1 MKHSL
6 GTVRI
11 IVGLSLAL
19 ALFLWYEAP
28 GPGQPT
34 LGEVEIYVGV
44 VGSLVLSG
52 KWMRSRASKLHA
64 SG

>member
-28 GPGQPT
+28 EPGRPT
-34 LGEVEIYVGV
+34 LEEVEIYVGV
-44 VGSLVLSG
+44 VGALVLSG
-52 KWMRSRASKLHA
+52 KWMRSRARNLHA

>member
-6 GTVRI
+6 GTVGV
-11 IVGLSLAL
+11 IVGFSLAL

-28 GPGQPT
+28 GPGRPT
-34 LGEVEIYVGV
+34 PEEVEIYVGV
-44 VGSLVLSG
+44 VGALVLSG
-52 KWMRSRASKLHA
+52 KWMRSRARKLHA